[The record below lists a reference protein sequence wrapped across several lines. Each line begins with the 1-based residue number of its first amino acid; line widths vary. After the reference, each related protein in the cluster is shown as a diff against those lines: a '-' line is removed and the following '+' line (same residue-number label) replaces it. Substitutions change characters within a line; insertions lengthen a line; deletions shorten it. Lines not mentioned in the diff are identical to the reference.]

1 MKKLLLLS
9 LFACSLFAAE
19 PQKLKLFIKDGCPY
33 CHKVLREMKH
43 SMPTTDIGKNPAD
56 RDELEQTGGKAQVPC
71 LFIDGK
77 PLYESD
83 AIIEWLNTHEY

>member
-1 MKKLLLLS
+1 MKKFLILS
-9 LFACSLFAAE
+9 LFACSLFGAE
-19 PQKLKLFIKDGCPY
+19 PKQLKLFIKDSCPF
-33 CHKVLREMKH
+33 CHKVLREIKH
-43 SMPTTDIGKNPAD
+43 PMPTTDIGKNPTD
-56 RDELEQTGGKAQVPC
+56 REELKEAGGKTQVPC